1 VGEFKETAEGS
12 MPYDISNFGTD
23 DGVVPE
29 GSAYSRD
36 ESLRVVTECLQLE
49 SGTDKALTFTEVT
62 NTNTTENP
70 TARLIKGLR
79 EAGYT
84 RPQEIDNM
92 IAKGVGGYEAA
103 CEKFKKDVY
112 DKENPDPEL
121 MKKQEAERKI
131 QDKLDEEK
139 DERESE
145 ERREKEVKKHAED
158 WAKREYMRRTIGGGM
173 GMNEEEFAK
182 RNWEK
187 AMFEGDLM
195 YRMLHGGSTD
205 SRNERTEF
213 EERMEKKKQAAMR
226 KAREAVEGKLGDLI
240 DKDDDDDDDDDE

>member
-1 VGEFKETAEGS
+1 

-29 GSAYSRD
+29 GATYSRD
-36 ESLRVVTECLQLE
+36 ESLRVVTECLQLK

-84 RPQEIDNM
+84 RPQEIDHM
-92 IAKGVGGYEAA
+92 IAKGVDAYDAA
-103 CEKFKKDVY
+103 CKKFQQDIY

-121 MKKQEAERKI
+121 LKKQQEEREI
-131 QDKLDEEK
+131 QDKLDEEQA
-139 DERESE
+139 ERESE
-145 ERREKEVKKHAED
+145 ERKAKEVEKHARD

-173 GMNEEEFAK
+173 GMDEEEFAK

-205 SRNERTEF
+205 SRKERSEF
-213 EERMEKKKQAAMR
+213 EERMERKKQAAMR
-226 KAREAVEGKLGDLI
+226 KARKAVEGKLGPI
-240 DKDDDDDDDDDE
+240 DEDDDDDDDDDE